1 MLFLKVRPHL
11 QGGCKINPWNKVLK
25 YITLAFEIDYLISE
39 CIILDNFIKLIMR
52 MSGKDKMM
60 AMVKKIFIKKDKDT
74 DLIFKREGFYEQ

>member
-1 MLFLKVRPHL
+1 
-11 QGGCKINPWNKVLK
+11 
-25 YITLAFEIDYLISE
+25 
-39 CIILDNFIKLIMR
+39 